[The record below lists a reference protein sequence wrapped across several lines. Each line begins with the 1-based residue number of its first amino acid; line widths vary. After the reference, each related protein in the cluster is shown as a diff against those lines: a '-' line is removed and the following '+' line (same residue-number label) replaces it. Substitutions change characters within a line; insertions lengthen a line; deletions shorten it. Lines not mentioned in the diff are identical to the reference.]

1 MGWAS
6 AYIRGGMHGRSR
18 FVIDF
23 SLHDRAAK
31 RTEHTVSE
39 TYVSPKVYMFL
50 FMYRHRDFVFV
61 IGHGWD
67 TMGLVLSNHVG
78 LSVFRGDRERC
89 WRTSRIALRDN
100 AGWDIC
106 LCLDFAVFVAVD
118 VVCCAAENI
127 DQAVT
132 HSHKLR
138 V

>member
-1 MGWAS
+1 
-6 AYIRGGMHGRSR
+6 
-18 FVIDF
+18 
-23 SLHDRAAK
+23 
-31 RTEHTVSE
+31 
-39 TYVSPKVYMFL
+39 MFL
-50 FMYRHRDFVFV
+50 FMLYRHREFVFV

-89 WRTSRIALRDN
+89 WGTSRIALRDN
-100 AGWDIC
+100 AGWDVC

-127 DQAVT
+127 DQAFT